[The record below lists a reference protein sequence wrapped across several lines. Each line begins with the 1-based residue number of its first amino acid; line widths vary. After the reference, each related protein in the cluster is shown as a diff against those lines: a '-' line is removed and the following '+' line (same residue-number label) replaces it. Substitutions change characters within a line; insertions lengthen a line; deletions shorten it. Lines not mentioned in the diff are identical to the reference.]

1 MMDVL
6 SGLSNLTG
14 GSDALPTSS
23 GNTGDVKI
31 GGLNVPRDFW
41 SDPVN
46 TSIAT
51 VGGGSGSNIVL
62 YGGVAVLLA
71 LYILKK

>member
-1 MMDVL
+1 MDVL
-6 SGLSNLTG
+6 SSLSSLTG
-14 GSDALPTSS
+14 GNDALPNTS
-23 GNTGDVKI
+23 GNTGDIKI
-31 GGLNVPRDFW
+31 GGLNVPSDFW

-46 TSIAT
+46 TSLAT
-51 VGGGSGSNIVL
+51 VSGGSSSSIVL